1 MSSSGNV
8 TQRAR
13 YSRVACYKHQVHHL
27 SDISHKQFW
36 SAEELA
42 ERLNVNIT
50 TIYRYIKT
58 GKILANKVGR
68 EFQITDSEFH
78 KFESKCSKWS

>member
-1 MSSSGNV
+1 MSANGDV

-13 YSRVACYKHQVHHL
+13 FSRFASYKHQVHNL
-27 SDISHKQFW
+27 SDISHKKFW

-58 GKILANKVGR
+58 GKVLANKVGR